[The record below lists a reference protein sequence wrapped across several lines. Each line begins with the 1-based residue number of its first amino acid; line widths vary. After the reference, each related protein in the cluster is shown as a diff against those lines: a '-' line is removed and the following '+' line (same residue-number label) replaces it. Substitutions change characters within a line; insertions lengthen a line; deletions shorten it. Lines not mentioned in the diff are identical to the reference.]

1 LRSAP
6 RLALALALA
15 AVVYGLATA
24 RFRLRGW
31 LLAAVVAAQLAAL
44 AAIRWLG
51 WGEWAALAFAPLTW
65 ATALSGLWVER
76 RLNEGAPLAGAL
88 NALQGWSRPLYW
100 VLLVDVFVGQLIVFI
115 PGGQSAWVSL
125 SHAALLG
132 VLATLWAA
140 PDLAHMS
147 LYLGLLAVG
156 QYLLW
161 QGAATLTWPPVL
173 ALLALA
179 YGLVGCGLGYTR
191 QRGEVLSPGA
201 AIWER
206 PLWWSGWVVS
216 ALALALAYLLGIDVL
231 VLVGRAVLDWPLVQQ
246 ADVPQ
251 VQMTVSVMAVLALLY
266 LAFALTARKLW
277 LGYGAMA
284 LLLASWSVEW
294 LLVWGQREVQW
305 YAVPAGLYLLG
316 VGYLEWRW
324 GSRPLA
330 RWVDRAA
337 MLLLFGSSF
346 WQSLGDDGGIY
357 ALLMGIEGLAIVWW
371 GSARRLR
378 RFLYA
383 GVAAVALD
391 VTGQLIEPMFSI
403 NVIVLATVGIG
414 LIVLVGFI
422 ERRREAVK
430 LLSKELQG
438 RLDEWE

>member
-1 LRSAP
+1 
-6 RLALALALA
+6 
-15 AVVYGLATA
+15 VVYGLATA

-44 AAIRWLG
+44 AAMRWLG
-51 WGEWAALAFAPLTW
+51 WGEWAALAFAPFTW

-76 RLNEGAPLAGAL
+76 RLDEGPPLDDAL
-88 NALQGWSRPLYW
+88 KALQGWSRPLYW
-100 VLLVDVFVGQLIVFI
+100 ALVVDVFVGQLVAFI
-115 PGGQSAWVSL
+115 PGEQSAWVSL

-132 VLATLWAA
+132 VLATVWAS
-140 PDLAHMS
+140 PELAHAPP
-147 LYLGLLAVG
+147 YLGLLAVG

-161 QGAATLTWPPVL
+161 QGATALTWPPVL

-191 QRGEVLSPGA
+191 QRGEVLPPGA

-216 ALALALAYLLGIDVL
+216 ALALALAYLLGMEVL
-231 VLVGRAVLDWPLVQQ
+231 TLVGRAVLDWPLVQS

-251 VQMTVSVMAVLALLY
+251 VQMTVSVMAILALLY
-266 LAFALTARKLW
+266 LAYALTARKLW

-284 LLLASWSVEW
+284 LLLASWSVEG

-324 GSRPLA
+324 GSRALA
-330 RWVDRAA
+330 RWIDRAA

-346 WQSLGDDGGIY
+346 WQSLGDGGGIY

-383 GVAAVALD
+383 GVAAVVLD
-391 VTGQLIEPMFSI
+391 VAGQLIEPVFSA
-403 NVIVLATVGIG
+403 NVIVLATAGIALIALG
-414 LIVLVGFI
+414 LFI
-422 ERRREAVK
+422 EQRLEAIK
-430 LLSKELQG
+430 LLSKELQD